1 MEVTWPSTHRRCA
14 ITRPVILGQ
23 VKQHSARHVCRSSKL
38 QASRSKLSNTG
49 KESCCSN
56 PFCFSLHILSNGLW
70 PHSFIKVARFLS
82 YNSQSCA
89 ARSWYYIYIW
99 KRTQTACY
107 TNILSLDRRIEMI
120 KKRKIY
126 QMKMYWSNSIGC
138 LMSLE
143 NLLSAKPILRW
154 REIPAQETKDGD
166 SAKDD
171 ACLSNTSDEQVT
183 NKKVKSDWRSWKWQ
197 RLQGRRRGKP
207 WPKGVISNDPGEKYW

>member
-1 MEVTWPSTHRRCA
+1 
-14 ITRPVILGQ
+14 
-23 VKQHSARHVCRSSKL
+23 
-38 QASRSKLSNTG
+38 
-49 KESCCSN
+49 
-56 PFCFSLHILSNGLW
+56 
-70 PHSFIKVARFLS
+70 
-82 YNSQSCA
+82 
-89 ARSWYYIYIW
+89 
-99 KRTQTACY
+99 
-107 TNILSLDRRIEMI
+107 
-120 KKRKIY
+120 
-126 QMKMYWSNSIGC
+126 
-138 LMSLE
+138 MSLE